1 LVYAYLGDVE
11 TVGFKAFSGCTE
23 LVYVNTSANAIGS
36 YAFFGCSKL
45 YGMDLSS
52 ALTIGASAFS
62 GVPLAFATFSW
73 DLFDVGKN
81 AFYGLTF
88 MDGVSKLDPT
98 ASNLAGKSFAGDGKV
113 LSRVA

>member
-1 LVYAYLGDVE
+1 
-11 TVGFKAFSGCTE
+11 
-23 LVYVNTSANAIGS
+23 
-36 YAFFGCSKL
+36 
-45 YGMDLSS
+45 MDLSS

-88 MDGVSKLDPT
+88 MDWVSNLDPT